1 MADGYIKREDAM
13 EYLGKGLCVVDWLML
28 EEKIEH
34 IPAADVRPVVHARWI
49 ERGYGDG
56 DAYYECSHCGE
67 AWMLVA
73 GTPKENNMAFCNRC
87 GAQMDAD
94 MREAPHA

>member
-1 MADGYIKREDAM
+1 MVDEYIRRGDAIDAALEQLPVCFEM
-13 EYLGKGLCVVDWLML
+13 DAVESALMN
-28 EEKIEH
+28 

-67 AWMLVA
+67 AWTLVA
-73 GTPKENNMAFCNRC
+73 GTPDDNNMAFCNRC
-87 GAQMDAD
+87 GAMIDRGKAD
-94 MREAPHA
+94 G